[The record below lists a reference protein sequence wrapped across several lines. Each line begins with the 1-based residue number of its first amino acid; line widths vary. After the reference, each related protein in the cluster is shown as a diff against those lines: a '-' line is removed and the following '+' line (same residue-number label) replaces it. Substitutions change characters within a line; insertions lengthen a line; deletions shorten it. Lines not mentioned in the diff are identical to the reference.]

1 MSTCRS
7 VQERLNKR
15 FFFFFSHAYRA
26 ELATFG
32 TLRGDESAADGRLVE
47 RIASTSELLVVV
59 EDLILHLGPSPVS
72 RSASGRK
79 FDILKP
85 LGFLRLKLA
94 SLCKDLLIAKRSGWP
109 VLSHMKNAM
118 LSGER
123 KFHAKAR
130 AVVAAAKK
138 TPARRSSSGPPAK
151 RRSTSAASS
160 TPKPKQ
166 PVFYSFL
173 FYLKKIVSKI

>member
-1 MSTCRS
+1 MSDPAFR
-7 VQERLNKR
+7 
-15 FFFFFSHAYRA
+15 HAYRA
-26 ELATFG
+26 ELTTFG
-32 TLRGDESAADGRLVE
+32 TLRGDESTTDGRLVE
-47 RIASTSELLVVV
+47 RIASTTELLFVV

-72 RSASGRK
+72 RSATGRK

-94 SLCKDLLIAKRSGWP
+94 SLCKDLLIAKRSGWS

-130 AVVAAAKK
+130 AAVASKK

-151 RRSTSAASS
+151 RRSIPAASS
-160 TPKPKQ
+160 TPKQKQ
-166 PVFYSFL
+166 PTCFYCHEVGHMIPNCP
-173 FYLKKIVSKI
+173 KKQPKKK